1 MGAAVLFAGAL
12 GVSAQVVVGPGE
24 STETAFRR
32 EIRGPWFG
40 WTAAHEDGDAEFA
53 KAKLEEILKHARK
66 IGISRLSDLSL
77 AATLGGKNELTAG
90 RLEQARASFEAA
102 TLLDPNLPE
111 ARWGDLSLA
120 IASGRWGKVPAKV
133 LDAVR
138 ADFADRETRRILL
151 SRLLLLASFTISAVG
166 ASILVFTVVS
176 HAGRCFHDLMEIA
189 SSWKTGA
196 MAPVVATGLFLVPL
210 FLSFDPFW
218 WLLLLAIFAFG
229 YASRRE
235 RVIVAAAFVCL
246 VPLFPVVDRV
256 GEWLGITASPILRGA
271 EALEESRYD
280 QRVLD
285 DLEAVKNVVPG
296 DPDIAF
302 LLGCLYQSL
311 GQNDRAVAEFTAAA
325 ASSPGETRALVNR
338 GNIRFVDG
346 DFGSAQE
353 DFQEALRRNPSDVAA
368 HYNLSLVYAETF
380 RTVEAARALKEA
392 RTLDAR
398 LVQRFQDRASVV
410 KVASMEFT
418 PEDARMKVDAMERDP
433 RSRRLLGHFRAG
445 QTGGAWKLPFVW
457 ALLLAPAAAYGLDAY
472 RLRGRGYALACQ
484 KCGRNYCARCKPR
497 GENVGLCSQCIHVYL
512 KKDGVSIETKMQ
524 KVEEVKRRRVQLGRL
539 RAVMN
544 VLLPG
549 TTPFFDG
556 RPGFAVLTLTLFFLG
571 LFTAFGWSSVVASPR
586 PGMPAPAFLTFVLP
600 LLTAVCG
607 WALAQA
613 PARKA

>member
-1 MGAAVLFAGAL
+1 VGAAVLLACAL
-12 GVSAQVVVGPGE
+12 GASAQVVVGPGE

-32 EIRGPWFG
+32 EIRGSWFA

-53 KAKLEEILKHARK
+53 KAKLEEILRHARK

-77 AATLGGKNELTAG
+77 AATLGGKSELTAG
-90 RLEQARASFEAA
+90 RLELARASFEAA

-111 ARWGDLSLA
+111 ARWGALSLA
-120 IASGRWGKVPAKV
+120 TASGRWGEVPAKV
-133 LDAVR
+133 LAAVR

-151 SRLLLLASFTISAVG
+151 SRLLLLASFTIAAVG
-166 ASILVFTVVS
+166 ASILVFSVVS
-176 HAGRCFHDLMEIA
+176 HAGRFFHDLKELA
-189 SSWKTGA
+189 STWKTGA
-196 MAPVVATGLFLVPL
+196 TAPIVAAGLFAAPL
-210 FLSFDPFW
+210 FLSFDPLW
-218 WLLLLAIFAFG
+218 WLLFLAVFAFG

-246 VPLFPVVDRV
+246 VPLFPVMDRV
-256 GEWLGITASPILRGA
+256 GEWLGISASPILRGA

-285 DLEAVKNVVPG
+285 DLEALKNVVPG
-296 DPDIAF
+296 DADISF

-311 GQNDRAVAEFTAAA
+311 GQNDRAVAEFTTAA

-368 HYNLSLVYAETF
+368 RYNLSLVYAETF
-380 RTVEAARALKEA
+380 RTVEAAQTLKEA
-392 RTLDAR
+392 RALDAR
-398 LVQRFQDRASVV
+398 SVQRFQDRASIV
-410 KVASMEFT
+410 KVAPIEFT
-418 PEDARMKVDAMERDP
+418 PEDARKKVDAMERDP
-433 RSRRLLGHFRAG
+433 RSRRLLGHYRAG
-445 QTGGAWKLPFVW
+445 LTDAVWKIPFIW
-457 ALLLAPAAAYGLDAY
+457 ALLLAPAAACGLDAY

-512 KKDGVSIETKMQ
+512 KKDGVSIETKML
-524 KVEEVKRRRVQLGRL
+524 KVEEVKRRQLQLGRL
-539 RAVMN
+539 RVVMN

-586 PGMPAPAFLTFVLP
+586 PGMPAPVFLTFVLP